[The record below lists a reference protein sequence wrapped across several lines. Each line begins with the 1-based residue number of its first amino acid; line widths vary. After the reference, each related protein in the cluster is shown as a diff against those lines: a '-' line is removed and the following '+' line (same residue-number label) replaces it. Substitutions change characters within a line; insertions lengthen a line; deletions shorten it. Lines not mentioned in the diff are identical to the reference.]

1 MYDYTSLETL
11 ENMVYELSLD
21 NINTIHD
28 IYYKTNKKVDN
39 HDLKKV
45 CEQIDYNINKLN
57 YIQENLHEIRMDLS
71 LSDNDTNSIID
82 VILETRKYVKHIIDN
97 LTDVIYKI
105 KDNNIRNDINYDIEM
120 LTAIEDNLYDIENMV
135 DY

>member
-11 ENMVYELSLD
+11 ENMIYELSLD

-45 CEQIDYNINKLN
+45 CEQIDSNINKLN